1 MFLGGRGRNFLI
13 CLHCCDWCRSFFPY
27 SLSPIPR
34 CQTSNA
40 FRRRSDG
47 DMSASTGCG
56 NIWRSGKDKTPPCFW
71 TYWNSWATGPYKA
84 WRNLE
89 LLPCQVWPLT
99 SCQKGLR
106 GNGPRTSKRARK
118 TPGDHR
124 MFGHVMPPW
133 DDSRSIEIY
142 CSGTALCFNML

>member
-13 CLHCCDWCRSFFPY
+13 CLHCCDWCRSFFLIHYRPFPVAR
-27 SLSPIPR
+27 LRMPFEEGQMEICRPL
-34 CQTSNA
+34 QAVGT
-40 FRRRSDG
+40 FG
-47 DMSASTGCG
+47 DLGKTKHRHVSEHIGIHELQGPTRHGE
-56 NIWRSGKDKTPPCFW
+56 IWNC
-71 TYWNSWATGPYKA
+71 
-84 WRNLE
+84 
-89 LLPCQVWPLT
+89 
-99 SCQKGLR
+99 CQKGLR

-133 DDSRSIEIY
+133 DDSRSIEIC